1 MLDRRENVEPRH
13 TNTCQW
19 ILDLEK
25 YQSWISKSRGLLW
38 IKGKPGAGKSTLM
51 VFLHGKLKR
60 LQNGKPGIQLDFFFT
75 ARGTE
80 MQRTPLG
87 MLRSLLNQ
95 LFDRDATVRPR
106 VRETYEQRCRQFGY
120 GEGKWKWPQA
130 VLEELLAGVILES
143 TSRQDVTIF
152 VDALDETGAESAQ
165 QLAAYFHRLIDRAGE
180 KNAALR
186 ICISCRHYPIIGIA
200 QAMEIHVEQHNH
212 EDIATYIKDILAET
226 DVEDNPSEDMRQTLM
241 EKIIQ
246 QANGVFQWARLI
258 MPLARQRICEG
269 ESFDDIYCWSREVPV
284 GLEDVYMYIL
294 NNVIEVRNLEQSF
307 LLFQWVC
314 LAERPLTVT
323 EMRYALAGKN
333 AQITRAPKKWEKIY
347 GFIESDER
355 MKRRIKA
362 LSGGLAEVVS
372 SRDLSVTVQV
382 VHQSVNDFLLAKGLA
397 ALRENIGASSLVLQR
412 EEIILQCQANLYRS
426 CLVYLALLRLREDI
440 SSDSPETRKD
450 LIRNHP
456 LLAYATIN
464 LFIHAQKAAHSR
476 ALILLN
482 EQDILQQVIGQWVH
496 IYRILDQFNP
506 ACPLKSTTLIHMAA
520 AANLVD
526 IIERMSLNSEDVA
539 RKDEDGNTAFHLAAR
554 HGHIIGGKILRKTTA
569 DCEAINRGG
578 KTPLI
583 EAASYG
589 HTEFV
594 EWLLLEGVSLE
605 ATMVR
610 AASAL
615 QAASLGGHQSVVE
628 ILLGAG
634 ADVNAQGGE
643 YGNALQAAAVYGKS
657 SEIVQMLLDAG
668 ADVNAQGGRYG
679 NALQAAAYAEGS
691 EIVQMLLNAGVD
703 VNAQGG
709 EYGNA
714 LQAAA
719 AYGKSSEI
727 VQMLLDAG
735 ADVNAQG
742 GIYGSSLLAAV
753 YLGHVNQVQILLDAG
768 ASALL
773 ANELDQ
779 TPLHIAASKNRL
791 NLLRRFPQ
799 LLSPIN
805 NRDKLSQT
813 PIHLAICLGHVDF
826 VTNLLRFG
834 ADPSLLD
841 GYGKNT
847 LDWAVGNES
856 LLRQIH
862 NYYPSIVRTPDN
874 TQELAVHQ
882 SILQI
887 SDTLLRSRLHFPWP
901 LVQQLG
907 RYLLFVSDTDTAQY
921 LFQLHLSQDT
931 FFGIPIYKTT
941 CDLCTQVIDGSRFVC
956 RICAHMDLCSF
967 CVQTYP
973 FHSRLHPKQKHKTF
987 EVSHVLDRESP
998 LTTSA
1003 PEKLKKLI
1011 DGLSAP
1017 NTHGSVKGPVH
1028 DSVAYLSSRVTVPK
1042 MTVVTS
1048 MALLG
1053 PVSMFCLLSFG
1064 LIAVSFTYWYTLI

>member
-1 MLDRRENVEPRH
+1 
-13 TNTCQW
+13 
-19 ILDLEK
+19 
-25 YQSWISKSRGLLW
+25 
-38 IKGKPGAGKSTLM
+38 
-51 VFLHGKLKR
+51 
-60 LQNGKPGIQLDFFFT
+60 
-75 ARGTE
+75 
-80 MQRTPLG
+80 
-87 MLRSLLNQ
+87 
-95 LFDRDATVRPR
+95 
-106 VRETYEQRCRQFGY
+106 
-120 GEGKWKWPQA
+120 
-130 VLEELLAGVILES
+130 
-143 TSRQDVTIF
+143 
-152 VDALDETGAESAQ
+152 
-165 QLAAYFHRLIDRAGE
+165 
-180 KNAALR
+180 
-186 ICISCRHYPIIGIA
+186 
-200 QAMEIHVEQHNH
+200 
-212 EDIATYIKDILAET
+212 
-226 DVEDNPSEDMRQTLM
+226 
-241 EKIIQ
+241 
-246 QANGVFQWARLI
+246 
-258 MPLARQRICEG
+258 
-269 ESFDDIYCWSREVPV
+269 
-284 GLEDVYMYIL
+284 
-294 NNVIEVRNLEQSF
+294 
-307 LLFQWVC
+307 
-314 LAERPLTVT
+314 
-323 EMRYALAGKN
+323 
-333 AQITRAPKKWEKIY
+333 
-347 GFIESDER
+347 
-355 MKRRIKA
+355 
-362 LSGGLAEVVS
+362 
-372 SRDLSVTVQV
+372 
-382 VHQSVNDFLLAKGLA
+382 
-397 ALRENIGASSLVLQR
+397 
-412 EEIILQCQANLYRS
+412 
-426 CLVYLALLRLREDI
+426 
-440 SSDSPETRKD
+440 
-450 LIRNHP
+450 
-456 LLAYATIN
+456 
-464 LFIHAQKAAHSR
+464 
-476 ALILLN
+476 
-482 EQDILQQVIGQWVH
+482 
-496 IYRILDQFNP
+496 
-506 ACPLKSTTLIHMAA
+506 MAA

-679 NALQAAAYAEGS
+679 NALQAAAYADGS

-709 EYGNA
+709 EYGNALQAAAAYGKSSEIVQMLLDAGADVNAQGGIYGNA